1 MGMTCHVCDF
11 WGVSGSFFWGGIGV
25 IVIFDH
31 DLAVDLCFLD
41 KITFL
46 NLDLIMCDT
55 FHKYFTR
62 KYL

>member
-11 WGVSGSFFWGGIGV
+11 WGYRVAFLGWGMGV

-31 DLAVDLCFLD
+31 DLAVDLCFLG

-46 NLDLIMCDT
+46 NLDLIMCDI
-55 FHKYFTR
+55 FHEYFTR

>member
-1 MGMTCHVCDF
+1 MCVIFGGYRVA
-11 WGVSGSFFWGGIGV
+11 FFGGGIGV

-46 NLDLIMCDT
+46 NFDLIMCDI
-55 FHKYFTR
+55 FHEYFTR